1 MVLQRRRGKK
11 FSPSGESLKSEI
23 PLSETIESL
32 RAQLGEAIAAGSDQE
47 IQFPVDGIELE
58 FHVGVT
64 RNVGGGG
71 GLRFWV
77 VELGATTGYSDES
90 IHTLKVILGA
100 PVDQTGETV
109 KIRRNVAEKP

>member
-1 MVLQRRRGKK
+1 MRLRG
-11 FSPSGESLKSEI
+11 S
-23 PLSETIESL
+23 
-32 RAQLGEAIAAGSDQE
+32 R
-47 IQFPVDGIELE
+47 
-58 FHVGVT
+58 
-64 RNVGGGG
+64 G